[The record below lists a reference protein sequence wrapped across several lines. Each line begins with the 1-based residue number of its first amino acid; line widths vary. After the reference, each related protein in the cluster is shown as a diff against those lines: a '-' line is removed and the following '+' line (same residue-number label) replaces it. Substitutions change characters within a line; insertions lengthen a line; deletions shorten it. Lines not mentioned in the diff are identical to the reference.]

1 MTVDPRDDVPDA
13 RLLRALWTGLL
24 LPPAAFLLNLEVA
37 YALVPTACSTHN
49 PILVHLV
56 HIACLALAVVG
67 GITALRT
74 WRRSGATW
82 PGGQGGRVGRT
93 QFMAGLG
100 VLLGVLFTLVIL
112 AQWIPS
118 FMLSPCQ

>member
-37 YALVPTACSTHN
+37 YALVPTACSSRN
-49 PILVHLV
+49 PLLVHLV

-67 GITALRT
+67 SITALRT
-74 WRRSGATW
+74 WRESGATW

-93 QFMAGLG
+93 QFMSGVGL
-100 VLLGVLFTLVIL
+100 LLGVLFTLVIL